1 MKRFLALLL
10 CVSTTC
16 IAAPATTQS
25 VEELPKPT
33 LVTLKLDHTP
43 APEALK
49 QLFAQAD
56 IPSDWLLNP
65 GFAQQMNGVTATGTF
80 ENQPFTQVLLELCR
94 QLYLE
99 PQYSNMPA
107 QPMVLGVR
115 ARQPAVRASTRTAST
130 TRSGNVRVN
139 RLRPATTTTAAP
151 RATTRP
157 SWVDAPSF
165 VSGPF
170 VFVATE
176 THRASRVDLE
186 GDGNA
191 APGQTMGLTLM
202 VLRDPKVRVFSI
214 SDRLEIDTA
223 TDEAGRSLLVPP
235 RPDAEPRRPRVIT
248 EARWNS
254 WNLNVPLA
262 YTEQSHKLA
271 LLRGRLITT
280 LITRTEPL
288 EVIKSGAAVS
298 IDKTIGDIHFAIGN
312 LEPIGDAASRL
323 GITIFRPSDGEQ
335 ARWDEVRGI
344 TRSDLFR
351 INDSPTGAG
360 YWINPQIHSFQN
372 NAQYTGVIQFQ
383 PVGGRNAA
391 KREKID
397 KVIWNVPTEFQE
409 FSIPVEFKDL
419 SLP

>member
-1 MKRFLALLL
+1 LNLI
-10 CVSTTC
+10 CSVC

-25 VEELPKPT
+25 AEELPKPT

-43 APEALK
+43 VTDALT
-49 QLFAQAD
+49 QLFQQAD

-65 GFAQQMNGVTATGTF
+65 GFAQQLQAVTATGTF
-80 ENQPFTQVLLELCR
+80 EKQPFTQVLLELCR
-94 QLYLE
+94 QCWLE

-107 QPMVLGVR
+107 QPMVLAIR
-115 ARQPAVRASTRTAST
+115 RPRLPIARASTRASTRPAST
-130 TRSGNVRVN
+130 TRSSNTGGVVVYRT
-139 RLRPATTTTAAP
+139 RPRAGMTPAP
-151 RATTRP
+151 RGSTQP
-157 SWVDAPSF
+157 SWVDAPSM

-176 THRASRVDLE
+176 TRRTSQVDLE
-186 GDGNA
+186 GDA
-191 APGQTMGLTLM
+191 APAQTMMLTLM

-214 SDRLEIDTA
+214 SDRLEIETA

-235 RPDAEPRRPRVIT
+235 RPDAEARRARVIT
-248 EARWNS
+248 EGRWNS
-254 WNLNVPLA
+254 WNLTVPLT

-280 LITRTEPL
+280 IITRTEPL

-298 IDKTIGDIHFAIGN
+298 GDKTIGDIHFAIGN
-312 LEPIGDAASRL
+312 LEPMGNDASKL
-323 GITIFRPSDGEQ
+323 GITIFRPTDGDQ

-360 YWINPQIHSFQN
+360 YWINSQIHSFQG
-372 NAQYTGVIQFQ
+372 NAQYLGAIQFQ
-383 PVGGRNAA
+383 PTRRNGS
-391 KREKID
+391 KPEKID
-397 KVIWNVPTEFQE
+397 KVIWNVPAEFQE

-419 SLP
+419 PLP